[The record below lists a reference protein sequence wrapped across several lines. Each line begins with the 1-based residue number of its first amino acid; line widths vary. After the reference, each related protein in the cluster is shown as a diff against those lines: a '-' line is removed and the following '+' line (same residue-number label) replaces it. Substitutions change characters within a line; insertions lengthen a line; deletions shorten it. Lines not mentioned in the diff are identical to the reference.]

1 MSEPSEP
8 TIRISAIR
16 PADPPETSSARPKRQ
31 HWGYALMLVTMTVGI
46 FGGFGAW
53 HFLGGRISSDGL
65 ESLDEIDG
73 FELATP
79 FVAVQSNEESANSE
93 RESADVLSVP
103 NVGDD
108 AVASSQTVKSDDAPS
123 PKVWLTGTIEEETT
137 ERIELPSRISGG
149 PSDSNA
155 FR

>member
-1 MSEPSEP
+1 MLA
-8 TIRISAIR
+8 TI
-16 PADPPETSSARPKRQ
+16 
-31 HWGYALMLVTMTVGI
+31 TVGT

-53 HFLGGRISSDGL
+53 HYLGGRISSDGL
-65 ESLDEIDG
+65 DSLDNIDG

-79 FVAVQSNEESANSE
+79 FVAVQSNDDSSNSD
-93 RESADVLSVP
+93 RESTAGLNVP
-103 NVGDD
+103 NIDDD
-108 AVASSQTVKSDDAPS
+108 AVASSQDIKSNDVPS

-149 PSDSNA
+149 PSDANV